1 MILRS
6 LLVGAVVALS
16 VGSDLAASASPRPL
30 IVVGVSEWGAL
41 AQQLVGPHA
50 RVVKLL
56 TDPNA
61 DPHAHEATVYDAA
74 QVALASVVIEN
85 GAGYDGWL
93 NKLVAVSN
101 PHVSVVNVAAMVH
114 VRDGENP
121 HLFYSP
127 TIAARFVAALA
138 QRLHAIDPGL
148 RLAARARQ
156 LERAL
161 AASTQRLTA
170 LKARCAGVPVAA
182 TEDVAT
188 RLLDL
193 AGLRVVTPASFR
205 LAVSN
210 GIDPNI
216 GSLALA
222 LTQLGQRPAFLLNN
236 TQTAT
241 PLTQAVVARARLK
254 GVPLVD
260 VTETM
265 IGNRYVGFIDSVIAR
280 LQRALVRQGCAA

>member
-1 MILRS
+1 
-6 LLVGAVVALS
+6 
-16 VGSDLAASASPRPL
+16 
-30 IVVGVSEWGAL
+30 
-41 AQQLVGPHA
+41 
-50 RVVKLL
+50 
-56 TDPNA
+56 
-61 DPHAHEATVYDAA
+61 
-74 QVALASVVIEN
+74 
-85 GAGYDGWL
+85 
-93 NKLVAVSN
+93 
-101 PHVSVVNVAAMVH
+101 
-114 VRDGENP
+114 
-121 HLFYSP
+121 
-127 TIAARFVAALA
+127 VAALA